1 MWAVRAAAC
10 SMKIATGV
18 QENGLLSTAPQ
29 GRSFRSFVGELFP
42 MTVYRERQL
51 VILLDRVKKGGIPMS
66 VSSVASSS
74 STASTTTSTE
84 TDSNVLDQDAFL
96 KLLITQLQ
104 NQDPFSPMDN
114 TEMVSQL
121 AQYSALEQMT
131 QVREEIEVM
140 RQDVTAINLLGKTV
154 KVQVDDDTVLE
165 GTVESVKNLGSSPTL
180 SVSGEEVGLNDII
193 EVLE

>member
-1 MWAVRAAAC
+1 MA
-10 SMKIATGV
+10 
-18 QENGLLSTAPQ
+18 
-29 GRSFRSFVGELFP
+29 
-42 MTVYRERQL
+42 
-51 VILLDRVKKGGIPMS
+51 